1 MLIEAFAADA
11 IDRIEDDTALRAHLL
26 AHVQRWLGRKD

>member
-11 IDRIEDDTALRAHLL
+11 LDLVTDADAKNYLRRHLDRWL
-26 AHVQRWLGRKD
+26 AHHRD

>member
-11 IDRIEDDTALRAHLL
+11 IDKIEDDTVLRAHFV